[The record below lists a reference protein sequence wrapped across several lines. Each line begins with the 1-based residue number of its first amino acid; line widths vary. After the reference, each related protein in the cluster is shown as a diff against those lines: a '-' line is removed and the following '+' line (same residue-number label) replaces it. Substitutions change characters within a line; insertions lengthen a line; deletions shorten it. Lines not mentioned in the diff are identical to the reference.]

1 MNVFSD
7 SLYIRCEYYGNCFQ
21 SFDEKSTDLACEET
35 SGFPHLGG
43 RHTLA
48 LGHGTGVVAGF
59 GLLNQW
65 MTAWFAL
72 KSPALVAIGQSH
84 LDRGQHS
91 ALEAHHAAS
100 VGFGRVPTD
109 FEINALPTIGAR
121 STDLIEDGNV
131 VRHTSKHGVVVD
143 QS

>member
-1 MNVFSD
+1 M
-7 SLYIRCEYYGNCFQ
+7 
-21 SFDEKSTDLACEET
+21 
-35 SGFPHLGG
+35 GG
-43 RHTLA
+43 GHTLA
-48 LGHGTGVVAGF
+48 LGHETGVVARL

-65 MTAWFAL
+65 MTGWFAL

-84 LDRGQHS
+84 LDGRQHA

-109 FEINALPTIGAR
+109 FEIYALPTIGAR
-121 STDLIEDGNV
+121 STDLVEDRNV
-131 VRHTSKHGVVVD
+131 VRHTSKHGLVVD